1 MASVNQNPSRKSSNT
16 RSLQSATAK
25 PTAALDTSTRVM
37 TPENIAFEYQLAG
50 PFRRIVAYV
59 ADILISLVGFG
70 VFAVVVWIGFLF
82 LFDNSFVAD
91 ELWGLLAF
99 LTLVS
104 WFLVYWFYGAIAETY
119 MNGQTFG
126 KRMSSLRVMTTDGH
140 AIDGVQATLRNFFR
154 LLDMAPVA
162 SVPAMLGAIPDEG
175 GFALPTCLI
184 GLIAMTINKRYQ
196 RIGDMVAGTMVIH
209 EEPRVLTKLAE
220 FSDPRVAALAEH
232 IPPSFVVSANLS
244 RTISEYV
251 DGRRYVAP
259 QRASEI
265 AAHLAQPLM
274 QRFGIPA
281 STDSDLLVC
290 ALYYRTFAGQPSD
303 DEPSKTERKPSSTI
317 ESPIQATVRATAPP
331 ATAPTVTTTAEDA
344 Q

>member
-1 MASVNQNPSRKSSNT
+1 MRLRRADCEGINLMASVNLNSTQ
-16 RSLQSATAK
+16 K
-25 PTAALDTSTRVM
+25 PTRVSSLPSPPAVAPALDTATRVM

-70 VFAVVVWIGFLF
+70 IAAFAVWMGFLF
-82 LFDNSFVAD
+82 LFENTFVGD

-99 LTLVS
+99 MTLVS
-104 WFLVYWFYGAIAETY
+104 WFLIYWFYGAVAETY

-126 KRMSSLRVMTTDGH
+126 KKICGLRVMTVDGH

-162 SVPAMLGAIPDEG
+162 SIPAMLGSVSDDFGLIT
-175 GFALPTCLI
+175 PTCLI

-209 EEPRVLTKLAE
+209 EEPRSFTKLAE
-220 FSDPRVAALAEH
+220 FSDPRVASLAEL
-232 IPPSFVVSANLS
+232 IPPTFVVSAKLS
-244 RTISEYV
+244 RAISEYV
-251 DGRRYVAP
+251 DSRAKLAP
-259 QRASEI
+259 QRANEI
-265 AAHLAQPLM
+265 AVHVAQPLL
-274 QRFGIPA
+274 QRFGIPTN
-281 STDSDLLVC
+281 TDADLFVY
-290 ALYYRTFAGQPSD
+290 ALYFRTFAGQPSD
-303 DEPSKTERKPSSTI
+303 EE
-317 ESPIQATVRATAPP
+317 TAPEPVAQALP
-331 ATAPTVTTTAEDA
+331 AKMVVITAEDA